1 MLKEG
6 MQLGMA
12 VTTMETSETNQRV
25 KDKSMED
32 RSLNKSLEKSDT
44 TTAIRRVILREIARR
59 Y

>member
-1 MLKEG
+1 
-6 MQLGMA
+6 MA